1 MLERRKE
8 TYINMQRSRIK
19 RAVFAGVAKQM
30 RSITGGKQV
39 RVSEY
44 IVKK

>member
-1 MLERRKE
+1 M
-8 TYINMQRSRIK
+8 NMQRSRVK
-19 RAVFAGVAKQM
+19 RAIFADVAKQM
-30 RSITGGKQV
+30 RSVTGGKQV